1 MGRALWLVL
10 LLVVAMRV
18 LIAVGNY
25 VNVVDG
31 VALTYAR
38 LVRTRIAAGDQIMV
52 LGPGAA
58 RPRLEPSGKFVPVPS
73 MPIPVQPEYRFAL
86 GIPQATR
93 RAIEGFEPEL
103 VHVASPD
110 LAGVAAL
117 DLAGA
122 HGIPAVGSYHSE
134 IARYLR
140 HLPLGLLLERS
151 VWAWVRR
158 FYERC
163 RHVYAPSEAMVASL
177 RARGLRGDLR
187 VWSRGVDAER
197 FSPVHR
203 DREFR
208 AALGVGDDMPLVL
221 FVARLRREKG
231 LDTLVEVLA
240 RLARTGPPHV
250 SAIAGDGPL
259 RDSLRG
265 RCPNT
270 RFLGELDRAALARAY
285 ASADVFLYPS
295 ETETFGNVTLEAM
308 ASGLPTICADATGGQ
323 ALVIPGETGELA
335 TPGDAAAFVDA
346 ITPLLL
352 DAERRRTMGRAAR
365 ARALQ
370 HDWDAAIEQL
380 VGHWRQALP
389 APMRSPDGATGL
401 EGNP

>member
-1 MGRALWLVL
+1 
-10 LLVVAMRV
+10 MRV
-18 LIAVGNY
+18 LIVVGNF

-38 LVRTRIAAGDQIMV
+38 LVRARLAAGDQIMV
-52 LGPGAA
+52 IGPGAA
-58 RPRLEPSGKFVPVPS
+58 RPKLEPSGEFIPVPS
-73 MPIPVQPEYRFAL
+73 VPIPVQPEYRLAL
-86 GIPQATR
+86 GIPHATR
-93 RAIEGFEPEL
+93 LALEQFEPEL

-117 DLAGA
+117 EFAAA
-122 HGIPAVGSYHSE
+122 HGVAAVGSYHSE

-140 HLPLGLLLERS
+140 YLPLGTLLERS

-197 FSPVHR
+197 FNPVHR
-203 DREFR
+203 DRELR
-208 AALGVGDDMPLVL
+208 ASLGASDDKPLIL

-231 LDTLVEVLA
+231 LDMLVEVLA
-240 RLARTGPPHV
+240 RLAKGGPPHV
-250 SAIAGDGPL
+250 CAIAGDGPL
-259 RDSLRG
+259 RESLRR
-265 RCPNT
+265 RCPIT
-270 RFLGELDRAALARAY
+270 RFLGELDRGALARAY

-308 ASGLPTICADATGGQ
+308 ASGLPTICANATGSD
-323 ALVIPGETGELA
+323 ALVIPGRTGELA
-335 TPGDAAAFVDA
+335 APGDAAAFVDA

-352 DAERRRTMGRAAR
+352 DRERRHTMGRAAR
-365 ARALQ
+365 ARALA
-370 HDWDAAIEQL
+370 HTWDRAIEQL
-380 VGHWRQALP
+380 VGHWRDAL
-389 APMRSPDGATGL
+389 ATDRSPEGATGL
-401 EGNP
+401 VGVP

>member
-1 MGRALWLVL
+1 
-10 LLVVAMRV
+10 MRV

-25 VNVVDG
+25 LNVIDG

-38 LVRTRIAAGDQIMV
+38 LVRTRVAAGDQILV
-52 LGPGAA
+52 VGPGAD
-58 RPRLEPSGKFVPVPS
+58 RPKLEPSGRFVPLPS
-73 MPIPVQPEYRFAL
+73 VPIPVQPEYRLAL
-86 GIPQATR
+86 GIPRATR
-93 RAIEGFEPEL
+93 RAIEQFEPEL

-117 DLAGA
+117 DLAAA

-140 HLPLGLLLERS
+140 FLPLGSVLERS

-163 RHVYAPSEAMVASL
+163 RHVYAPSEAMIASL

-197 FSPVHR
+197 FNPAHR

-208 AALGVGDDMPLVL
+208 SSLGVGDELPLIL

-231 LDTLVEVLA
+231 LDTLAEVLA
-240 RLARTGPPHV
+240 RLAQTGLPHA

-259 RDSLRG
+259 LASLRR

-270 RFLGELDRAALARAY
+270 HFLGELDRGALARAY
-285 ASADVFLYPS
+285 ASADLFLYPS
-295 ETETFGNVTLEAM
+295 TTETFGNVTLEAM
-308 ASGLPTICADATGGQ
+308 ASGLPTICADATGSD
-323 ALVIPGETGELA
+323 ALVVRGQTGELA
-335 TPGDAAAFVDA
+335 PPGDVAAFVDA
-346 ITPLLL
+346 ITPLLR
-352 DAERRRTMGRAAR
+352 DAERRRSMGRAAR
-365 ARALQ
+365 ARALE
-370 HDWDAAIEQL
+370 HTWDRAIEQL
-380 VGHWRQALP
+380 VGHWRDVL
-389 APMRSPDGATGL
+389 G
-401 EGNP
+401 

>member
-1 MGRALWLVL
+1 
-10 LLVVAMRV
+10 MRV
-18 LIAVGNY
+18 LIVVGNY

-38 LVRTRIAAGDQIMV
+38 LVRARIAAGDQIMV

-58 RPRLEPSGKFVPVPS
+58 RPRLEPSGDFIPVPS
-73 MPIPVQPEYRFAL
+73 MPVPVQPEYRLAL
-86 GIPQATR
+86 GIPRGTR
-93 RAIEGFEPEL
+93 RALEQFEPEL

-110 LAGVAAL
+110 LAGSAAL
-117 DLAGA
+117 DFAAA
-122 HGIPAVGSYHSE
+122 HGVPAVGSYHSE

-140 HLPLGLLLERS
+140 YLPLGAALERS

-197 FSPVHR
+197 FNPVHR
-203 DREFR
+203 DRELR
-208 AALGVGDDMPLVL
+208 AALGADDELPVIL

-240 RLARTGPPHV
+240 RLAQTDVPHV

-259 RDSLRG
+259 REYMRR
-265 RCPNT
+265 RCPST
-270 RFLGELDRAALARAY
+270 RFLGELDRGALARAY
-285 ASADVFLYPS
+285 ASADLFLYPS

-308 ASGLPTICADATGGQ
+308 ASGLPTICADATGSD

-335 TPGDAAAFVDA
+335 PPGDAAAFVDA
-346 ITPLLL
+346 ITPLLR
-352 DAERRRTMGRAAR
+352 DAERRRAMGRAAR
-365 ARALQ
+365 ARALR
-370 HDWDAAIEQL
+370 HTWDRAIEQL
-380 VGHWRQALP
+380 VGHWRDACP
-389 APMRSPDGATGL
+389 S
-401 EGNP
+401 

>member
-1 MGRALWLVL
+1 
-10 LLVVAMRV
+10 
-18 LIAVGNY
+18 
-25 VNVVDG
+25 
-31 VALTYAR
+31 
-38 LVRTRIAAGDQIMV
+38 V

-58 RPRLEPSGKFVPVPS
+58 RPRLEPSGDFIPVPS
-73 MPIPVQPEYRFAL
+73 MPVPVQPEYRLAL
-86 GIPQATR
+86 GIPRGTR
-93 RAIEGFEPEL
+93 RALEQFEPEL

-110 LAGVAAL
+110 LAGSAAL
-117 DLAGA
+117 DFAAA
-122 HGIPAVGSYHSE
+122 HGVPAVGSYHSE

-140 HLPLGLLLERS
+140 YLPLGAALERS

-197 FSPVHR
+197 FNPVHR
-203 DREFR
+203 DRELR
-208 AALGVGDDMPLVL
+208 AALGADDELPVIL

-240 RLARTGPPHV
+240 RLAQTDVPHV

-259 RDSLRG
+259 REYMRR
-265 RCPNT
+265 RCPST
-270 RFLGELDRAALARAY
+270 RFLGELDRGALARAY
-285 ASADVFLYPS
+285 ASADLFLYPS

-308 ASGLPTICADATGGQ
+308 ASGLPTICADATGSD

-335 TPGDAAAFVDA
+335 PPGDAAAFVDA
-346 ITPLLL
+346 ITPLLR
-352 DAERRRTMGRAAR
+352 DAERRRAMGRAAR

-370 HDWDAAIEQL
+370 HTWDRAIEQL
-380 VGHWRQALP
+380 VGHWRDACP
-389 APMRSPDGATGL
+389 S
-401 EGNP
+401 

>member
-1 MGRALWLVL
+1 
-10 LLVVAMRV
+10 MRV

-38 LVRTRIAAGDQIMV
+38 LVRTRLAAGDQIMV
-52 LGPGAA
+52 LGPGSD
-58 RPRLEPSGKFVPVPS
+58 RPRLEPGGRFVPLPS
-73 MPIPVQPEYRFAL
+73 VPIPVQPEYRFAL
-86 GIPQATR
+86 GIPRATR
-93 RAIEGFEPEL
+93 RALEQFEPEL

-110 LAGVAAL
+110 LAGSAAL
-117 DLAGA
+117 DFAAA

-140 HLPLGLLLERS
+140 FMPLGGLLERS

-163 RHVYAPSEAMVASL
+163 RQVYAPSEAMVASL

-197 FSPVHR
+197 FNPVHR

-208 AALGVGDDMPLVL
+208 LSLGVPDELPLIL

-231 LDTLVEVLA
+231 LDTLAEVLA
-240 RLARTGPPHV
+240 RLARTGPPHA

-259 RDSLRG
+259 RASLRR

-270 RFLGELDRAALARAY
+270 RFLGELDRGALARAY

-295 ETETFGNVTLEAM
+295 TTETFGNVTLEAM
-308 ASGLPTICADATGGQ
+308 ASGLPTICADATGSD
-323 ALVIPGETGELA
+323 ALVVHGQTGELA
-335 TPGDAAAFVDA
+335 PPGDVGAFVDA
-346 ITPLLL
+346 ITPLLH
-352 DAERRRTMGRAAR
+352 DAERRRSMGGAAR
-365 ARALQ
+365 ARALE
-370 HDWDAAIEQL
+370 HTWDRAIEQL
-380 VGHWRQALP
+380 VAHWRDAL
-389 APMRSPDGATGL
+389 A
-401 EGNP
+401 

>member
-1 MGRALWLVL
+1 
-10 LLVVAMRV
+10 MRV

-38 LVRTRIAAGDQIMV
+38 LVRTRLAAGDQIMV
-52 LGPGAA
+52 LGPGSD
-58 RPRLEPSGKFVPVPS
+58 RPKLEPGGRFVPLPS
-73 MPIPVQPEYRFAL
+73 VPIPVQPEYRFAL
-86 GIPQATR
+86 GIPRATR
-93 RAIEGFEPEL
+93 RALEQFEPEL

-110 LAGVAAL
+110 LAGSAAL
-117 DLAGA
+117 DFAAA

-140 HLPLGLLLERS
+140 FMPLASRWAWGREGVARPAAPGLLERS

-163 RHVYAPSEAMVASL
+163 RQVYAPSEAMVASL

-197 FSPVHR
+197 FNPVHR

-208 AALGVGDDMPLVL
+208 LSLGVPDELPLIL

-231 LDTLVEVLA
+231 LDTLAEVLA
-240 RLARTGPPHV
+240 RLAQTGMPHA

-259 RDSLRG
+259 RASLRR

-270 RFLGELDRAALARAY
+270 RFLCELGRGALARAY

-295 ETETFGNVTLEAM
+295 TTETFGNVTLEAM
-308 ASGLPTICADATGGQ
+308 ASGLPTICADATGSD
-323 ALVIPGETGELA
+323 ALVVRGQTGELA
-335 TPGDAAAFVDA
+335 PPGDVGAFVDA
-346 ITPLLL
+346 ITPLLH
-352 DAERRRTMGRAAR
+352 DAERRRAMGRAAR
-365 ARALQ
+365 ARALE
-370 HDWDAAIEQL
+370 HTWDRAIEQL
-380 VGHWRQALP
+380 VAHWRDAL
-389 APMRSPDGATGL
+389 A
-401 EGNP
+401 